1 MVQPPGWA
9 AGLEVGAL
17 DGATGAG
24 GVTGADGVTGAGGAT
39 VAGAGLAD
47 AARAGLP

>member
-24 GVTGADGVTGAGGAT
+24 GVTGAGGAT
-39 VAGAGLAD
+39 VAGAGLAG
-47 AARAGLP
+47 AAGAGLP